1 MEVSAWRLK
10 GWVNNDYLSACA
22 EEGHSRKRGQ
32 SEHMP
37 GGVMMR
43 AKTGVIGCN
52 SKVKKLSLSEFNKTP
67 PALPTRITPLVRK
80 EPGVKTLAGVSAK
93 PMFFP
98 LP

>member
-1 MEVSAWRLK
+1 MNS
-10 GWVNNDYLSACA
+10 DYLSADA

-32 SEHMP
+32 PEHMP
-37 GGVMMR
+37 GGVIMI

-52 SKVKKLSLSEFNKTP
+52 SKVRKLSLSEFNKTL
-67 PALPTRITPLVRK
+67 PALPIRITPIVSK

-98 LP
+98 SP

>member
-1 MEVSAWRLK
+1 MKASTWRLE
-10 GWVNNDYLSACA
+10 GWVNNDYLRAYA
-22 EEGHSRKRGQ
+22 EEGHSRQRGQ
-32 SEHMP
+32 PERMP

-43 AKTGVIGCN
+43 ANTGVIGCN

-67 PALPTRITPLVRK
+67 LALPTRITPLVSK

-98 LP
+98 SP